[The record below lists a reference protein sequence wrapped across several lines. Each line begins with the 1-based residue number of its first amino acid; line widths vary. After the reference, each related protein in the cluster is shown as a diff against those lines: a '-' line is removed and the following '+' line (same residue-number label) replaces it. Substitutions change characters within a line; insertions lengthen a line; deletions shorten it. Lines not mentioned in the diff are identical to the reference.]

1 MTNEHFDP
9 VPIKNR
15 NRFEWSHTE
24 DAVTVRGGR
33 TTLMWASGSIFNR
46 KPTKLHIKFPLLCYR
61 GEIFTTQD
69 TRQRPVCCGQGGA
82 AAALAHTRLGTD
94 LNQTGDI
101 ASRSL
106 FLNDFR
112 LFFTICWLSNC
123 PWTMVMGCPKITCNS
138 LHWQEYPCL
147 WSWLYKY
154 DIPAPP
160 DWPTLIDRQGVSALG
175 LFNDAIYWQEHS
187 ILSK

>member
-33 TTLMWASGSIFNR
+33 TTLMWAGGSIFNR

-82 AAALAHTRLGTD
+82 AAALAHTRPGADWRHCIKIIVCKWIQIIFYNLLVVQLSMDYG
-94 LNQTGDI
+94 LWVVQ
-101 ASRSL
+101 RSPV
-106 FLNDFR
+106 
-112 LFFTICWLSNC
+112 IY
-123 PWTMVMGCPKITCNS
+123 
-138 LHWQEYPCL
+138 WQEYPCL

-154 DIPAPP
+154 DIPTPP

>member
-9 VPIKNR
+9 VLIKNR

-33 TTLMWASGSIFNR
+33 TTLMWAGGSIFNR

-106 FLNDFR
+106 FLNEFR
-112 LFFTICWLSNC
+112 LFFLQF
-123 PWTMVMGCPKITCNS
+123 VGCPIV
-138 LHWQEYPCL
+138 HGL
-147 WSWLYKY
+147 WLWLVQRSPVPLSVKLALQIRHSYSSWL
-154 DIPAPP
+154 
-160 DWPTLIDRQGVSALG
+160 TNIDR
-175 LFNDAIYWQEHS
+175 
-187 ILSK
+187 